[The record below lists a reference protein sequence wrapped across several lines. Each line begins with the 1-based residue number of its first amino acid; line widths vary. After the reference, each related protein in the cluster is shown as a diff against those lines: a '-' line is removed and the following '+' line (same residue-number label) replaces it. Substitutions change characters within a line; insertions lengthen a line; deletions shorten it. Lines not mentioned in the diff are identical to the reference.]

1 MYRGSSD
8 EDKNII
14 QVILRIINVS
24 FYHLT
29 TMTKKL
35 PVATGA
41 APESAGPRTAPWS
54 GGWAT
59 IRDLEVFKAVIE
71 CGTATRAAAQ
81 LGISQPAVSRAL
93 GQIEERSGRLL
104 FTRAGPTL
112 TPTADGLA
120 LYEETKAIFAGL
132 ERVRALDWGARTR
145 DQQDVLRIAATPT
158 MGQCWINRVAARFM
172 VAHPG
177 CRLTLEIV
185 PTQQILEF
193 VADRQ
198 VDLGI
203 ASVPAAGSGLKRM
216 PFRRS
221 RYVCAMPRNHPLMRL
236 ASVRPADLQGVP
248 LIALVR
254 RNDARA
260 TTDRVFTKAGVHP
273 QVVVDTST
281 AAAAI
286 ELVAEGAGVALVN
299 AFPVILLPNRAVV
312 FKPFEPALV
321 YDTSFFAAPDRVL
334 GSTAQRFVEYARA
347 SLPPS
352 DEWSEAL

>member
-1 MYRGSSD
+1 MIGTDMKRAKAS
-8 EDKNII
+8 
-14 QVILRIINVS
+14 
-24 FYHLT
+24 
-29 TMTKKL
+29 
-35 PVATGA
+35 
-41 APESAGPRTAPWS
+41 APAVDHPGPRTAPWS

-93 GQIEERSGRLL
+93 SQIEERSGRAL

-112 TPTADGLA
+112 APTADGLA
-120 LYEETKAIFAGL
+120 LYEETRAIFAGL
-132 ERVRALDWGARTR
+132 ERVRALEWGARAR
-145 DQQDVLRIAATPT
+145 EQQDVLRIAATPT
-158 MGQCWINRVAARFM
+158 MGQYWLNRLAARFM
-172 VAHPG
+172 VANPG
-177 CRLTLEIV
+177 CRLTMEIV
-185 PTQQILEF
+185 PTPQILEF

-198 VDLGI
+198 VDLGV
-203 ASVPAAGSGLKRM
+203 ASVPATGSGLKRM

-236 ASVRPADLQGVP
+236 ASVKPSDLQGVP

-273 QVVVDTST
+273 NIVIETST
-281 AAAAI
+281 AASAI
-286 ELVAEGAGVALVN
+286 EQVAEGAGVALVN
-299 AFPVILLPNRAVV
+299 AFPVTLLPSRAIA

-334 GSTAQRFVEYARA
+334 GSTAQRFIEYARA

-352 DEWSEAL
+352 DDLSEAL